1 MLEIRIDNTIRM
13 EGELDQISET
23 YPVEVTHKGSSLYL
37 RYRNSEDQ
45 QVVLKG
51 TAREWVMTRFASPK
65 SIMRF
70 SLDGLTQS
78 LFVTNHGQLPIYIQT
93 QSLDYAE
100 NDQHV
105 RISYSLYL
113 DPDCQQE
120 LAHYD
125 LAISWGNF

>member
-13 EGELDQISET
+13 EGEMDRIFET
-23 YPVEVTHKGSSLYL
+23 YPVEVTDKGASLYL

-45 QVVLKG
+45 QVILKG
-51 TAREWVMTRFASPK
+51 TAREWVMTRFATPK

-70 SLDGLTQS
+70 SLDNLTQS

-93 QSLDYAE
+93 QTLDYVE
-100 NDQHV
+100 NDQCV
-105 RISYSLYL
+105 AISYSLYL

-120 LAHYD
+120 LAQYN
-125 LAISWGNF
+125 LAISWGRF